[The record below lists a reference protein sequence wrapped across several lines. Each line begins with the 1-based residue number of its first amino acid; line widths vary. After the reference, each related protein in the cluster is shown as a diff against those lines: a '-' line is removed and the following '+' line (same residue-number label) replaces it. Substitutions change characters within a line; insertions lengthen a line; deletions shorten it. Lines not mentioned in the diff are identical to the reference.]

1 MVSAPLFLV
10 DALPAAAAYTLDGP
24 EGRHAATVQRLRVGE
39 TLLLGDGRGAT
50 ARAVVTAVGRDRLDV
65 TIEQRWYEDP
75 ADPRLVVVQG
85 IAKGDRGELAVQVM
99 TEVGVD
105 EVVPWAAARSVVRWQ
120 GDRGDRSH
128 RRWVDT
134 AREAAKQARRAWLPA
149 VAPPAATAAVGSRI
163 GAAALAVVLH
173 EEATTQL
180 TTVDLPPSGDIV
192 VVVGP
197 EGGITPDELA
207 AFVAAGAVTG
217 RLGATVLR
225 TSTAGAAALSVLCG
239 RLGRW

>member
-1 MVSAPLFLV
+1 MSAPLFLV
-10 DALPAAAAYTLDGP
+10 DALPAGSSYTMDGP

-39 TLLLGDGRGAT
+39 TLLLGDGGGAIAL
-50 ARAVVTAVGRDRLDV
+50 ARVTAVGRDRLDV

-75 ADPRLVVVQG
+75 PDPRLVAVQG

-128 RRWVDT
+128 RRWVDI
-134 AREAAKQARRAWLPA
+134 AREAAKQARRARLPA
-149 VAPPAATAAVGSRI
+149 VAPPAATATVASRL
-163 GAAALAVVLH
+163 GAAALALVLD
-173 EEATTQL
+173 EEAATPL
-180 TTVDLPPSGDIV
+180 TTVDLPSSGDIV

-197 EGGITPDELA
+197 EGGITPEELS
-207 AFVAAGAVTG
+207 AFVAAGAVAV
-217 RLGATVLR
+217 RLGTTVLR
-225 TSTAGAAALSVLCG
+225 TSTAGAAALSVLSA

>member
-1 MVSAPLFLV
+1 VSAPLFLV
-10 DALPAAAAYTLDGP
+10 DALPAGASYTVDGP

-39 TLLLGDGRGAT
+39 TLLLGDGGGAIAQ
-50 ARAVVTAVGRDRLDV
+50 ARVTAVGRDRLDV
-65 TIEQRWYEDP
+65 MIEQRWYEDP
-75 ADPRLVVVQG
+75 PDPRLVVVQG

-134 AREAAKQARRAWLPA
+134 AREAAKQARRARLPV
-149 VAPPAATAAVGSRI
+149 VAPASATPAVGSRI
-163 GAAALAVVLH
+163 GAAALALVLD
-173 EEATTQL
+173 EEATTPL
-180 TTVDLPPSGDIV
+180 TTVDLPSSGAIV

-197 EGGITPDELA
+197 EGGVTPEELA
-207 AFVAAGAVTG
+207 AFIAAGAVAV

-225 TSTAGAAALSVLCG
+225 TSTAGAAALSVLCA

>member
-1 MVSAPLFLV
+1 VSAPLFLV
-10 DALPAAAAYTLDGP
+10 DELPAGAAYTVDGP
-24 EGRHAATVQRLRVGE
+24 EGHHAAAVQRLRVGE

-50 ARAVVTAVGRDRLDV
+50 ARAVVSAAGRDRLDV

-75 ADPRLVVVQG
+75 PDPRLVVVQG

-105 EVVPWAAARSVVRWQ
+105 EIVPWAAARSVAQWR
-120 GDRGDRSH
+120 GERGDRSH

-134 AREAAKQARRAWLPA
+134 AREAAKQARRARLPA
-149 VAPPAATAAVGSRI
+149 VAPQGATAAVSSRM
-163 GAAALAVVLH
+163 GACALGLVLH
-173 EEATTQL
+173 EEATTPL
-180 TTVDLPPSGDIV
+180 TTVDLPASGDIV

-197 EGGITPDELA
+197 EGGITPEELA
-207 AFVAAGAVTG
+207 GFVAAGATPV

-225 TSTAGAAALSVLCG
+225 TSTAGAAALAVLNA